1 MSSPDGPPPE
11 PPGTEVAPGYR
22 LIEHIARGRALDV
35 HDAWSDLRGTR
46 CIAKMLRPDRA
57 GDASAARRLLAEGR
71 LIRRLSHPHIVR
83 GYEALTAPRPLVVM
97 ETLTG
102 RTLAHL
108 IDESPRRLPVT
119 EIAHLGLHLGSAIR
133 YLHGEGWLHLDL
145 KPSNVVAEAGRA
157 KLIDMSVARR
167 PGRAPAGVGTWCY
180 MAPEQVE
187 GGALGPP
194 ADVWGLGV
202 VLYEAT
208 TGQSAFDPTSSGPT
222 RDPSSYSSS
231 GSDTG
236 KRPYRQIDGP
246 PPPVRRLRRAPAPLV
261 ALIDACLRPDPTR
274 RPTVEGVL
282 RALEPLA
289 GLPRRERQFAR

>member
-1 MSSPDGPPPE
+1 VSSTDGPPPE
-11 PPGTEVAPGYR
+11 PPGAEVAPGYR
-22 LIEHIARGRALDV
+22 LIGHISRGAALDV
-35 HDAWSDLRGTR
+35 HDAWSDTRGTR
-46 CIAKMLRPDRA
+46 CIVKMLRPDRA
-57 GDASAARRLLAEGR
+57 DDAGAARRLVAEGR

-83 GYEALTAPRPLVVM
+83 GYEAMVAPRPLVVM

-102 RTLAHL
+102 RTLGHL
-108 IDESPRRLPVT
+108 IEESPRRLPIA

-180 MAPEQVE
+180 MAPEQAT
-187 GGALGPP
+187 GGRLGPP
-194 ADVWGLGV
+194 ADVWGLGA

-208 TGQSAFDPTSSGPT
+208 TGHSAFDPTWAGG
-222 RDPSSYSSS
+222 SSS
-231 GSDTG
+231 GSGTED
-236 KRPYRQIDGP
+236 RPYRQLDGP
-246 PPPVRRLRRAPAPLV
+246 PAPVRRLRRVPRELV
-261 ALIDACLRPDPTR
+261 ALIDACLHSRPER
-274 RPTVEGVL
+274 RPPVDRAL

-289 GLPRRERQFAR
+289 GLPPRERRFGR